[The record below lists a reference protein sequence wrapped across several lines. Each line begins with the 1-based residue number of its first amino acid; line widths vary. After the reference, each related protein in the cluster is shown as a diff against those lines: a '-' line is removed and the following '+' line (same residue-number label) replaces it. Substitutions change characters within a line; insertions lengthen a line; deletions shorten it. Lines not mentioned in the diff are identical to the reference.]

1 MRSDKSKQKN
11 NTELFPQNFFS
22 LAPCRHVIL
31 QIAVVYSAVS
41 RDPLLPPPG
50 AESARSK
57 RDDSELSFKRY
68 LQPSNHGL
76 ELYYCRVVESSSGVT
91 EVPPCRGV
99 DSR

>member
-31 QIAVVYSAVS
+31 QIAVVYSAGS

-57 RDDSELSFKRY
+57 RQTIQTELSSKRY
-68 LQPSNHGL
+68 IQVN
-76 ELYYCRVVESSSGVT
+76 RKDVN
-91 EVPPCRGV
+91 
-99 DSR
+99 